1 MRNFEIEEGLKK
13 KIAKMFKKDRQR
25 YDALMKKIDEILN
38 CEDVEHYK
46 NLRSPLQH
54 LNLRTCTCKSVR
66 SYKIPPMNFVERVH
80 INSSYVL
87 LFKYVRSEDLVVFYD
102 FEHHD
107 KVYR

>member
-1 MRNFEIEEGLKK
+1 MRSFEIEEGLKK

-54 LNLRTCTCKSVR
+54 LK
-66 SYKIPPMNFVERVH
+66 RVH